1 MRGQKLST
9 DKSRADRSVFVLY
22 ALPDE
27 QRIVELDFEPGL
39 TAQMAVEHSGLFSST
54 AAFSG
59 QDLVLGVWGVEV
71 DAAYMLKPG
80 DRVEI
85 SRPLQAD
92 PREMRRE
99 FLTDGRVMG
108 GAAARRGVVKKK
120 GRE

>member
-1 MRGQKLST
+1 LST
-9 DKSRADRSVFVLY
+9 DQAKTDHKVYVLY

-39 TAQMAVEHSGLFSST
+39 TAQTAVEYSGLFSSA
-54 AAFSG
+54 AAFSER
-59 QDLVLGVWGVEV
+59 DLVLGVWGVEV

-108 GAAARRGVVKKK
+108 GAAARRSVVKKK